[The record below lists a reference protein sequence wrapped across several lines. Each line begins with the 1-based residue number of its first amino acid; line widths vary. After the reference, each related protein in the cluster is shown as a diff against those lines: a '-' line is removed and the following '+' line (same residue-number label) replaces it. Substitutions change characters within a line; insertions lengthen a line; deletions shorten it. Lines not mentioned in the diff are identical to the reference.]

1 MVDEGRQT
9 RWSEILSAGEKCN
22 HDPGGERFRGNYIFT
37 SEIQTRLWKQGL
49 DSYSLCFL
57 SSLTRFLKGKIQYI
71 KQIISQL
78 YTSAHTRT
86 HGAQNAAKGRLW
98 LWNWHYLFS
107 SHSCTVQRQSRNHQ
121 VCVFQVLFVPA
132 PHRMTATQR
141 LCSAANNL
149 EKKKK
154 SGQICHCL

>member
-1 MVDEGRQT
+1 MKADKTDKVKYYQRVRNLTMIRD
-9 RWSEILSAGEKCN
+9 WL
-22 HDPGGERFRGNYIFT
+22 RGNYIFT
-37 SEIQTRLWKQGL
+37 SEIHTRLWKQGL

-78 YTSAHTRT
+78 YTSARAHTHT

-107 SHSCTVQRQSRNHQ
+107 SHSCTVQRHSRNHQ
-121 VCVFQVLFVPA
+121 VHVFRFCLFLHHIAWQP
-132 PHRMTATQR
+132 P
-141 LCSAANNL
+141 SDFAA
-149 EKKKK
+149 
-154 SGQICHCL
+154 QPTI